1 MIIGVI
7 GGAGVAA
14 TNKLCELIEVKYT
27 QNGAFRDCHHPEM
40 IIYQATKAPSRSMF
54 LEGRG
59 PSFIEDYVTVGQKLK
74 NAGAE
79 TLCMCCNT
87 AHYALPVLQE
97 QIALP
102 FINMIE
108 EVAIACSQTGK
119 HKFGLAASDG
129 CLKGKVYETY
139 FSKIFPEAQLIYPDS
154 NHQALVTKAICN
166 VKNTHRFDHIDSDE
180 RPKHILDNVYEH
192 LIEKGAE
199 IVIMGCTDIR
209 VDYKSDKDNVIDSL
223 EVLANKII
231 YLNQLQNG
239 K

>member
-1 MIIGVI
+1 MIVGVI

-40 IIYQATKAPSRSMF
+40 IIYQATQAPSRSMY

-59 PSFIEDYVTVGQKLK
+59 PSFIDDYVTVGQKLK
-74 NAGAE
+74 SAGAE
-79 TLCMCCNT
+79 MLCMCCNT
-87 AHYALPVLQE
+87 AHYALPILQE
-97 QIALP
+97 QINLP

-108 EVAIACSQTGK
+108 EVAIACALTGK

-129 CLKGKVYETY
+129 CRKGNVYETF
-139 FSKIFPEAQLIYPDS
+139 FSKVFPDAQLIYPAADY
-154 NHQALVTKAICN
+154 QALVTKAICN
-166 VKNTHRFDHIDSDE
+166 VKNTHRFDSIDSDE
-180 RPKHILDNVYEH
+180 RPKHILDKVYDH
-192 LIEKGAE
+192 LITKGAE
-199 IVIMGCTDIR
+199 VVIMGCTDIR

-231 YLNQLQNG
+231 YLNQQHNG

>member
-1 MIIGVI
+1 MIVGVI

-14 TNKLCELIEVKYT
+14 TNKLCELIEVQYT

-40 IIYQATKAPSRSMF
+40 IIYQATQAPSRSMF

-59 PSFIEDYVTVGQKLK
+59 PSFIDDYVAVGKKLK
-74 NAGAE
+74 KAGAE
-79 TLCMCCNT
+79 VLCMCCNT
-87 AHYALPVLQE
+87 AHYALPILQE
-97 QIALP
+97 QIELP

-108 EVAIACSQTGK
+108 EVAAACARTGK

-139 FSKIFPEAQLIYPDS
+139 FSKVLPDAQLVYPDS
-154 NHQALVTKAICN
+154 EYQALVTKAICN
-166 VKNTHRFDHIDSDE
+166 VKNSHRFDSIDSDE
-180 RPKHILDNVYEH
+180 RPKHILDKVYQH
-192 LIEKGAE
+192 LIQKGAE

-231 YLNQLQNG
+231 YLNQQHNG